1 MATENTP
8 AKSPTATDDTS
19 VLSGFAPPPVTVTP
33 VDPEIAAAQAAD
45 SRRAAQS
52 AGGGG
57 HTPPAIGE
65 SPTAKPPQASGAKP
79 AGEQSGKGLPVTVEE
94 GEVAAKETPKPPR
107 TMAQIEADMEAT
119 RERLAATVGQLQEAL
134 SPKNIAHRQ
143 LEKVKGFY
151 VDEYGAV
158 RPESVAKTVGVV
170 VATVVVVKVFK
181 KIF

>member
-1 MATENTP
+1 MAIENTP
-8 AKSPTATDDTS
+8 AKSPTDADTN

-45 SRRAAQS
+45 ARRAAQTAADGS
-52 AGGGG
+52 
-57 HTPPAIGE
+57 HTPPSIGE
-65 SPTAKPPQASGAKP
+65 SPTANPPASKAKATP
-79 AGEQSGKGLPVTVEE
+79 GEQLGKGLPATVED
-94 GEVAAKETPKPPR
+94 GKSVAKETVTPPR
-107 TMAQIEADMEAT
+107 TMAQIESDMEAT
-119 RERLAATVGQLQEAL
+119 RERLAATLGQLQEAIQ
-134 SPKNIAHRQ
+134 PKNIAHRQ

-170 VATVVVVKVFK
+170 VASVVVVKVLK